1 MNNTFSIE
9 DYVNGS
15 IGGSSPITFTDV
27 TKVRNYLV
35 EQPKQNAAPG
45 YGFFDWTRDAASAIW
60 RGAQESDM
68 KNDQDRMAF
77 ANYAIDNAESALDAE
92 EDEELS
98 DAINSLRK
106 AGVWSENRDPDEQ
119 DLLY

>member
-1 MNNTFSIE
+1 
-9 DYVNGS
+9 
-15 IGGSSPITFTDV
+15 
-27 TKVRNYLV
+27 
-35 EQPKQNAAPG
+35 
-45 YGFFDWTRDAASAIW
+45 
-60 RGAQESDM
+60 M

-98 DAINSLRK
+98 DAIDSLRK

-119 DLLY
+119 DLLKIIED